1 MNDSMIRQLDALEAD
16 LIFDTWRDT
25 AMGRVVMKGFL
36 NALRGKLFHALTL
49 PIKVKTNGSIMR
61 SEATRQYA
69 TIAGLRTA
77 AVPNRGPT
85 RLLSIEQPRR
95 PPFSAAWAK
104 EGDLVEVRYECK
116 NNELYLAI
124 IAEMQCKDMKA
135 VVHFLDGDHA
145 LVGRKCMRYF
155 KPYAFGETVN
165 VRLQDGSN
173 TWHAAQFLESV
184 KSSNSTLRPVRVRT
198 DAGDIVRVEP
208 RNIRRILDDTE
219 DDDNGDDDDDEEGD
233 DDEYDGEDAG
243 ETYFLSIDEDYN
255 SRRAN
260 DDDED
265 E

>member
-1 MNDSMIRQLDALEAD
+1 MIVILVFPLSFYVASIE
-16 LIFDTWRDT
+16 FDIEPTPAST
-25 AMGRVVMKGFL
+25 CVPTCVP
-36 NALRGKLFHALTL
+36 T
-49 PIKVKTNGSIMR
+49 S
-61 SEATRQYA
+61 
-69 TIAGLRTA
+69 LRTFDIHA
-77 AVPNRGPT
+77 YSDRCYGLYCAR
-85 RLLSIEQPRR
+85 
-95 PPFSAAWAK
+95 A
-104 EGDLVEVRYECK
+104 
-116 NNELYLAI
+116 ELYLAI